1 MLNKLALEEARTLLD
16 ACPLAILLIDNA
28 GQLHGFNAAFAE
40 LLGDAATSIR
50 ESATDLRND
59 SLLAPL
65 LGQGTL
71 VNWIMPDGDARWLAV
86 NSIPLDGNTGGTAR
100 FYQDVTEKLRHKQER
115 DALSNE
121 LREQSLKDAELTSLL
136 SRHGALVSLDPL
148 VARSRRYN
156 SPLSI
161 VVMGLN
167 DRTAQQRTLM
177 KVSYLLKDQT
187 RWADLVGCTGAHE
200 FILILQETTQD
211 SALQLI
217 NKLSEHL
224 GRISDDQ
231 ANPMG
236 ACYGVTHCQKNDNAR
251 SLLERAESALIEAR
265 NNDSGI
271 AIAV

>member
-1 MLNKLALEEARTLLD
+1 MINKLALEEARTLLD
-16 ACPLAILLIDNA
+16 ACPLGILLIDSS
-28 GQLHGFNAAFAE
+28 GQLRGFNAAFAE
-40 LLGDAATSIR
+40 LLGEAARTISD
-50 ESATDLRND
+50 SGADLSND

-71 VNWIMPDGDARWLAV
+71 VNWVMPDGDVRWLAV
-86 NSIPLDGNTGGTAR
+86 NSVPLEDNTGGTAR

-136 SRHGALVSLDPL
+136 SRHGSLVSLEPL

-167 DRTAQQRTLM
+167 DREAQQRTLM

-187 RWADLVGCTGAHE
+187 RWADLVGCTENHE

-217 NKLSEHL
+217 NKLGEHL
-224 GRISDDQ
+224 GRIGDDQ
-231 ANPMG
+231 PTLTAS
-236 ACYGVTHCQKNDNAR
+236 YGVTHCQKNDNAQ
-251 SLLERAESALIEAR
+251 SLLERAESALAEAR

>member
-1 MLNKLALEEARTLLD
+1 MLNKLALEEACTLLD

-28 GQLHGFNAAFAE
+28 GQLRGFNAAFAE

-50 ESATDLRND
+50 DSATDLRND

-71 VNWIMPDGDARWLAV
+71 VNWVMPDGDARWLAV

-136 SRHGALVSLDPL
+136 SRHGALVSLEPL

-224 GRISDDQ
+224 GHISDDQ
-231 ANPMG
+231 ANPMS
-236 ACYGVTHCQKNDNAR
+236 ACYGVTQCQKNDNAR
-251 SLLERAESALIEAR
+251 SLLERAESALIEAS

>member
-1 MLNKLALEEARTLLD
+1 MLNKLTLEEAHILLD
-16 ACPLAILLIDNA
+16 TCPLGILLIDNA
-28 GQLHGFNAAFAE
+28 GQLRGFNAAFAA
-40 LLGDAATSIR
+40 LVGDAALDMTDST
-50 ESATDLRND
+50 ADLRNNG
-59 SLLAPL
+59 LLAPL

-86 NSIPLDGNTGGTAR
+86 NTISLDDDTSSTAR

-115 DALSNE
+115 DALTDQ

-136 SRHGALVSLDPL
+136 SRHGIMVSLEPL

-156 SPLSI
+156 SPLTI
-161 VVMGLN
+161 VVMGLDN
-167 DRTAQQRTLM
+167 AEIQQRTLV

-187 RWADLVGCTGAHE
+187 RWADLVGCTEGHD

-211 SALQLI
+211 SALQLV
-217 NKLSEHL
+217 NKLSTHL

-231 ANPMG
+231 ETG
-236 ACYGVTHCQKNDNAR
+236 VSACYGMTHCQKNDNAE
-251 SLLERAESALIEAR
+251 SLLERAESALVEAR
-265 NNDSGI
+265 HNDSGI

>member
-1 MLNKLALEEARTLLD
+1 MLNKLTHEEAQRLLD
-16 ACPLAILLIDNA
+16 ACPLGILLIDDA
-28 GQLHGFNAAFAE
+28 GQLRGFNPAFAT
-40 LLGDAATSIR
+40 LVGDAALTMTDTT
-50 ESATDLRND
+50 TDLRNHG
-59 SLLAPL
+59 LLAPL

-71 VNWIMPDGDARWLAV
+71 VNWIMPDGDVRWLAV
-86 NSIPLDGNTGGTAR
+86 NTMPLDDHSGGTAR

-115 DALSNE
+115 DALTDQ

-136 SRHGALVSLDPL
+136 SRHGIVVSLEPL

-156 SPLSI
+156 SPLTI
-161 VVMGLN
+161 VVMGLDN
-167 DRTAQQRTLM
+167 AETQQRTLM

-187 RWADLVGCTGAHE
+187 RWADLVGCTGSHD

-217 NKLSEHL
+217 NKLSRHL

-231 ANPMG
+231 DIRLR
-236 ACYGVTHCQKNDNAR
+236 ACYGVTHCQKNDNAE
-251 SLLERAESALIEAR
+251 SLLERAESALVEAR
-265 NNDSGI
+265 HNDSGI

>member
-1 MLNKLALEEARTLLD
+1 MLNKLTLDEARTLLD
-16 ACPLAILLIDNA
+16 ACPLGVLLIDDA

-40 LLGDAATSIR
+40 LVGDAALHRTDST
-50 ESATDLRND
+50 TDLRSD
-59 SLLAPL
+59 ALLAPL

-71 VNWIMPDGDARWLAV
+71 INWIMPDGDSCWLAV
-86 NSIPLDGNTGGTAR
+86 KSVPLDDSAGGMAR
-100 FYQDVTEKLRHKQER
+100 FYQDVTEKLHHKQER
-115 DALSNE
+115 DALTE
-121 LREQSLKDAELTSLL
+121 QLREQSLKDAELTSLL
-136 SRHGALVSLDPL
+136 SRHGALVSLEPL

-156 SPLSI
+156 NPLSI

-167 DRTAQQRTLM
+167 NAGTRQRTLM

-187 RWADLVGCTGAHE
+187 RWADLVGCTQDHD

-211 SALQLI
+211 SALLLV

-224 GRISDDQ
+224 GHIDGDQ
-231 ANPMG
+231 AGGMS
-236 ACYGVTHCQKNDNAR
+236 ACYGVTQCQKNDNAQ
-251 SLLERAESALIEAR
+251 SLLERAESALGEAK